1 MMRLITCTENGVNGS
16 TKACVRLL
24 DNTTLLHEI
33 RLRWK
38 SLELLCEPE
47 TTLFTRDSIYNV
59 IDSKRCP
66 HVGSCKGDKC
76 GIINSSTLIPELE
89 QGNRYPGNTA
99 CVESCGGPGCDC
111 FFISS
116 GCLFYRIYM
125 VPIDEKVYEI
135 FHCNRWREAA
145 NIEITHFDGIKR
157 ETSSTITEKL
167 IPNIPKKWK
176 SLTFTPTSRHSP
188 ISKRFKHSLYI
199 RLHSDITM
207 EGQHL
212 ATPAMLHK

>member
-1 MMRLITCTENGVNGS
+1 MSSVTGQRYGLKTPPAPCQIQLSEVFKVNAF
-16 TKACVRLL
+16 KREACC
-24 DNTTLLHEI
+24 
-33 RLRWK
+33 
-38 SLELLCEPE
+38 CEPE
-47 TTLFTRDSIYNV
+47 ATLFTRDSIYNV
-59 IDSKRCP
+59 TDSKRSP

-135 FHCNRWREAA
+135 LHCNRWREAA
-145 NIEITHFDGIKR
+145 NIEITHFDGIKW
-157 ETSSTITEKL
+157 ETSTISEKL

-176 SLTFTPTSRHSP
+176 SLTFTLTSLSFHH
-188 ISKRFKHSLYI
+188 FGL
-199 RLHSDITM
+199 
-207 EGQHL
+207 
-212 ATPAMLHK
+212 

>member
-1 MMRLITCTENGVNGS
+1 MSSVTIQRYGTEDTTAPCQIQLSEVFKVNAF
-16 TKACVRLL
+16 KREACVRLL

-59 IDSKRCP
+59 IDSKRSP

-135 FHCNRWREAA
+135 
-145 NIEITHFDGIKR
+145 
-157 ETSSTITEKL
+157 L
-167 IPNIPKKWK
+167 
-176 SLTFTPTSRHSP
+176 SL
-188 ISKRFKHSLYI
+188 
-199 RLHSDITM
+199 
-207 EGQHL
+207 Q
-212 ATPAMLHK
+212 